1 MNKNTTKIFNLP
13 AGLSVGKIE
22 TINGMLIISCRDR
35 KKYCPCPYCGRPT
48 KKVNSYRQRL
58 IRHGKINQQTIMLRL
73 RIRQLICRRGHRQ
86 KTFVEKIAGID
97 QQRSTANY
105 RLLALGWLQRNSFNF
120 IGEQFAMSPSTLV
133 KMTNESYENWQ
144 IDWHKPPNGRTKIGI
159 DEHSFRGR
167 DLAITITDLGH
178 HEILDIL
185 RNDRQATLKQW
196 LQNIPAVAKDRIREV
211 CIDLKVGYRNIVRTN
226 LPQAA
231 IVVDRFHVEQLAN
244 RVLDNIRSV
253 VVTSEP
259 RRLNI
264 KEALLKGREKLTE
277 QERKKL
283 EIAFL
288 KYQKFPILYQ
298 AWFIKEKIR
307 EMYRTS
313 NRVQAEE
320 QFNNILTLLE
330 DADFSHYFGP
340 FRKTLLEWQEYI
352 LNYFTN
358 RTTNAFTE
366 GVHTK
371 IKMMKRVSFGF
382 RNINN
387 YIAKMMLAF
396 LPLGWLLIHH
406 TI

>member
-1 MNKNTTKIFNLP
+1 MNQNTTKIFNLP
-13 AGLSVGKIE
+13 VGLSIGKIE
-22 TINGMLIISCRDR
+22 TTNETIVINCRGR
-35 KKYCPCPYCGRPT
+35 KKYYPCPHCGRPT
-48 KKVNSYRQRL
+48 KKVHSYRQRL
-58 IRHGKINQQTIMLRL
+58 IKHGKINQQTIVLRL
-73 RIRQLICRRGHRQ
+73 RARQFICRRGHQQ
-86 KTFVEKIAGID
+86 KTFVERIAGIER
-97 QQRSTANY
+97 QRSTANY
-105 RLLALGWLQRNSFNF
+105 RKLALGWLRRNSFNF

-133 KMTNESYENWQ
+133 KMAKASYAHWQ
-144 IDWHKPPNGRTKIGI
+144 IDWSKPPLGRTKIGI

-167 DLAITITDLGH
+167 NLAITITDLGH
-178 HEILDIL
+178 HEVLDIL
-185 RNDRQATLKQW
+185 RNDRQATLEQW

-211 CIDLKVGYRNIVRTN
+211 CIDLKVGYRNIVRTT

-231 IVVDRFHVEQLAN
+231 IVVDRFHVEQLTN

-264 KEALLKGREKLTE
+264 KEALLKGREKLTA

-288 KYQKFPILYQ
+288 KYQKFPTLYQ
-298 AWFIKEKIR
+298 AWFIKEKMR
-307 EMYRTS
+307 EMYRAS
-313 NRVQAEE
+313 NRKQAEE
-320 QFNNILTLLE
+320 KFNNILILLD

-340 FRKTLLEWQEYI
+340 FRKTLVEWREHI

-406 TI
+406 TN